1 MDSTQTKR
9 NGRESIVLGI
19 TTEILF
25 DKFEILEVLKKDEHA
40 AVFLANHVY
49 LSKKIIL
56 KVLNTQKISDQAL
69 VERFKREAKLL
80 AKLDHPN
87 IIKVLDFGTAKEYFY
102 ISFEYIDGVSLR
114 NALKSRTLE
123 FEQKEKLMVQLL
135 KALDFAHSH
144 QIIHR
149 DIKPENIFIDKNL
162 NLKLG
167 DFGLALSAEDN
178 FVTNPYSIVGTPSY
192 MSPEQVRG
200 AKLNNQS
207 DLFSA
212 GVVLFEMFTGKNPF
226 LRDNVSLTLNEI
238 IGFEEEKLKTEIEKL
253 PDSLRNIL
261 LGMLQKNLSKRYP
274 SAKAILDELHVENEF
289 PTITVEQFEKESGK
303 SKRKLLFT
311 IFLSLL
317 VITII
322 ILVRIENPTKEI
334 LPEKPVEE
342 TKNLPKETSKQNN
355 TDNKID
361 QLTRQETSTNENLNN
376 PLINNSESK
385 NDKTENNPPIVKY
398 GQLLVN
404 VSPYAEVFID
414 GEKVGVTPFNKPLVY
429 QEGEHTIKLVHP
441 DYPVYS
447 SIFRV
452 TPGETTRLRV
462 ALESTIG
469 YIRCRVLPWG
479 NVYVNDDFKGTTP
492 LPEKELIRVAP
503 GPVRLVIK
511 HPDYK
516 EIDTTFTINRGDT
529 LSFRFILKK

>member
-1 MDSTQTKR
+1 M
-9 NGRESIVLGI
+9 LGI

-25 DKFEILEVLKKDEHA
+25 EKFEILEVLKKDEHA

-56 KVLNTQKISDQAL
+56 KVLNTQKISDHAL

-114 NALKSRTLE
+114 NIFKTKSLE
-123 FEQKEKLMVQLL
+123 PDQKEKLMVQLL
-135 KALDFAHSH
+135 KALDFAHAH

-200 AKLNNQS
+200 AKLNPQS

-212 GVVLFEMFTGKNPF
+212 GVVLFEMFTGRNPF
-226 LRDNVSLTLNEI
+226 LKENVSLTLNEI
-238 IGFEEEKLKTEIEKL
+238 MGFDEGNISNQVKDLPEQIGNLLSKL
-253 PDSLRNIL
+253 
-261 LGMLQKNLSKRYP
+261 LQKNLSKRYD
-274 SAKAILDELHVENEF
+274 SAREILNELNIPDEQ
-289 PTITVEQFEKESGK
+289 PTMTVEQYERESGR
-303 SKRKLLFT
+303 SKKLLWLMA
-311 IFLSLL
+311 IVSVVAIL
-317 VITII
+317 II
-322 ILVRIENPTKEI
+322 IMMKLENPGVESNLNPENKEI
-334 LPEKPVEE
+334 S
-342 TKNLPKETSKQNN
+342 NS
-355 TDNKID
+355 TD
-361 QLTRQETSTNENLNN
+361 TAGR
-376 PLINNSESK
+376 NNSESGINRDEINQDEVNPANLNK
-385 NDKTENNPPIVKY
+385 PLVEQGNNKTDQDQSQNVPVVKY

-414 GEKVGVTPFNKPLVY
+414 GERIGLTPFTKPLVY

-441 DYPVYS
+441 DYPVFS
-447 SIFRV
+447 DVVNVIQ
-452 TPGETTRLRV
+452 GETTRFRV
-462 ALESTIG
+462 SLESTIG
-469 YIRCRVLPWG
+469 YIRCRVAPWG
-479 NVYVNDDFKGTTP
+479 NVYVNEDFKGTTP

-511 HPDYK
+511 HPSYK
-516 EIDTTFTINRGDT
+516 DIDTAFTISRGDT
-529 LSFRFILKK
+529 LNFRFTFKK

>member
-1 MDSTQTKR
+1 M
-9 NGRESIVLGI
+9 LGI

-25 DKFEILEVLKKDEHA
+25 EKFEILEVLKKDEHA

-56 KVLNTQKISDQAL
+56 KVLNTQKISDHAL

-114 NALKSRTLE
+114 NIFKTKSLE
-123 FEQKEKLMVQLL
+123 PDQKEKLMVQLL
-135 KALDFAHSH
+135 KALDFAHAH

-200 AKLNNQS
+200 AKLNPQS

-212 GVVLFEMFTGKNPF
+212 GVVLFEMFTGRNPF
-226 LRDNVSLTLNEI
+226 LKENVSLTLNEI
-238 IGFEEEKLKTEIEKL
+238 MGFDEGNISNRVKDLPEQIGNLLSKL
-253 PDSLRNIL
+253 
-261 LGMLQKNLSKRYP
+261 LQKNLSKRYD
-274 SAKAILDELHVENEF
+274 SAREILNELNIPDEQ
-289 PTITVEQFEKESGK
+289 PTMTVEQYERESGR
-303 SKRKLLFT
+303 SKKLLWLMA
-311 IFLSLL
+311 IVSVVAIL
-317 VITII
+317 II
-322 ILVRIENPTKEI
+322 IMMKLENPGVESNLNPENKEI
-334 LPEKPVEE
+334 S
-342 TKNLPKETSKQNN
+342 NS
-355 TDNKID
+355 TD
-361 QLTRQETSTNENLNN
+361 TVGR
-376 PLINNSESK
+376 NNSESGINRDEINQDEVNPANLNK
-385 NDKTENNPPIVKY
+385 PLVEQGNNKTDQDQSQNVPVVKY

-414 GEKVGVTPFNKPLVY
+414 GERIGLTPFTKPLVY

-441 DYPVYS
+441 DYPVFS
-447 SIFRV
+447 DVVNVIQ
-452 TPGETTRLRV
+452 GETTRFRV
-462 ALESTIG
+462 SLESTIG
-469 YIRCRVLPWG
+469 YIRCRVAPWG
-479 NVYVNDDFKGTTP
+479 NVYVNEDFKGTTP

-511 HPDYK
+511 HPSYK
-516 EIDTTFTINRGDT
+516 DIDTAFTISRGDT
-529 LSFRFILKK
+529 LNFRFTFKK

>member
-1 MDSTQTKR
+1 M
-9 NGRESIVLGI
+9 LGI

-25 DKFEILEVLKKDEHA
+25 EKFEILEVLKKDEHA

-56 KVLNTQKISDQAL
+56 KVLNTQKISDHAL

-114 NALKSRTLE
+114 NIFKTKSLE
-123 FEQKEKLMVQLL
+123 PDQKEKLMVQLL
-135 KALDFAHSH
+135 KALDFAHAH

-200 AKLNNQS
+200 AKLNPQS

-212 GVVLFEMFTGKNPF
+212 GVVLFEMFTGRNPF
-226 LRDNVSLTLNEI
+226 LKENVSLTLNEI
-238 IGFEEEKLKTEIEKL
+238 MGFDEGNISNQVKDLPEQIGNLLSKL
-253 PDSLRNIL
+253 
-261 LGMLQKNLSKRYP
+261 LQKNLSKRYD
-274 SAKAILDELHVENEF
+274 SAREILNELNIPDEQ
-289 PTITVEQFEKESGK
+289 PTMTVEQYERESGR
-303 SKRKLLFT
+303 SKKLLWLMA
-311 IFLSLL
+311 IVSVVAIL
-317 VITII
+317 II
-322 ILVRIENPTKEI
+322 IMMKLENPGVESNLNPENKEI
-334 LPEKPVEE
+334 S
-342 TKNLPKETSKQNN
+342 NS
-355 TDNKID
+355 TD
-361 QLTRQETSTNENLNN
+361 TAGR
-376 PLINNSESK
+376 NNSESGINRDEINQDEVNPANLNK
-385 NDKTENNPPIVKY
+385 PLVEQGNNKMDQDQSQNVPVVKY

-414 GEKVGVTPFNKPLVY
+414 GERIGLTPFTKPLVY

-441 DYPVYS
+441 DYPVFS
-447 SIFRV
+447 DVVNVIQ
-452 TPGETTRLRV
+452 GETTRFRV
-462 ALESTIG
+462 SLESTIG
-469 YIRCRVLPWG
+469 YIRCRVAPWG
-479 NVYVNDDFKGTTP
+479 NVYVNEDFKGTTP

-511 HPDYK
+511 HPSYK
-516 EIDTTFTINRGDT
+516 DIDTAFTISRGDT
-529 LSFRFILKK
+529 LNFRFTFKK